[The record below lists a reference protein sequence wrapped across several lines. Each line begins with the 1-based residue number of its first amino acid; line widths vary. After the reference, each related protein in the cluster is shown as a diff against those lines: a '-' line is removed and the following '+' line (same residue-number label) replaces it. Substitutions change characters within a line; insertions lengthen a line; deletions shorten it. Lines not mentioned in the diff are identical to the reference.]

1 MAMLDPYP
9 FQTYCIESEITSRE
23 SYPDEV
29 VAFLDE
35 QIEELNRVAGYA
47 DRKHIA
53 TPYTWNDKFAL
64 TGMYAGGRNIWR
76 ITPDT
81 ITTNVTKESFLVSG
95 TKDPTFTVNGQ
106 TVTFPGGKIIE
117 DTKLSK
123 LGTCGY
129 WVETDKDVVPVITY
143 SATRYEDFPAFEQ
156 NFNALEKNAKFNI
169 TQMAYNDCWEI
180 KKGKDSNPQI
190 LDVSGNN
197 VLALDGTYSIKFKTL
212 LANITAGDGY
222 AEEQTWQ
229 IDVTVPADMA
239 ADAEIVLFDV
249 YNEKPI
255 AADGGVKIAGGKIYY
270 TSAND
275 YVELTGVNVSAGGK
289 LTVKRT
295 VNFTKADA
303 FTSNYAI
310 YDGTGKLLGEAK
322 NVPMNTVNLPV
333 EKLGLRVENV
343 KGTAVY
349 LDNFK
354 VYASGVTADFEL
366 YNAKTGI
373 EYTDLETAKDSNTA
387 YRLSWMNATK
397 YEKVYSIVAEYSDG
411 TTKVIKEIK
420 MAPGADYVDTGIVE
434 VAEGQTVKIYAR
446 NDSKPEDEGT
456 GEKAP
461 DGTTTEKKPQQND
474 TLLLVLTI
482 IAGVVLVAV
491 VAVGLV
497 IVMKNHK
504 KIKAKM
510 NRNAEEET
518 DTTES

>member
-1 MAMLDPYP
+1 LFDYQARTTYAWQKNMNNRGEVNEGGNYITAGHLNYFNTYSYAPAELFFEKGGKPLYKSVPAYNAVVYEDNAFNYVLWDLTHAKNYKASAPNDKFSVILCWDNYSQKGYCNTPYFAEMTYHMAMLDPYP

-143 SATRYEDFPAFEQ
+143 SATRYEDFPAYEQ

-197 VLALDGTYSIKFKTL
+197 VLALDGTYSMKFKTL

-239 ADAEIVLFDV
+239 TDAEIVLFDV
-249 YNEKPI
+249 YNDKPI

-270 TSAND
+270 TSGND
-275 YVELTGVNVSAGGK
+275 YVELTDVNVSAGGK

-333 EKLGLRVENV
+333 EKIGLRVEGV
-343 KGTAVY
+343 KGTAVQ

-397 YEKVYSIVAEYSDG
+397 
-411 TTKVIKEIK
+411 T
-420 MAPGADYVDTGIVE
+420 
-434 VAEGQTVKIYAR
+434 
-446 NDSKPEDEGT
+446 
-456 GEKAP
+456 
-461 DGTTTEKKPQQND
+461 
-474 TLLLVLTI
+474 
-482 IAGVVLVAV
+482 
-491 VAVGLV
+491 
-497 IVMKNHK
+497 
-504 KIKAKM
+504 
-510 NRNAEEET
+510 
-518 DTTES
+518 